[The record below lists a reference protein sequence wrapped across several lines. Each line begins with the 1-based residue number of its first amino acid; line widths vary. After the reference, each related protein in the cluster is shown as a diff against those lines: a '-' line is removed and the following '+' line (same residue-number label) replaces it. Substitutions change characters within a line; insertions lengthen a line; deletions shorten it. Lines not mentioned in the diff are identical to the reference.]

1 VKIWGRFVEKRLV
14 DSDFFEEG
22 VSEDLL
28 HLNEGYGLV
37 KIFVTTDSPLI
48 GHTLFESNTPDNDFW
63 VVGIER
69 GREWISLPRSREKIE
84 EKDRLIVYG
93 NIDQLKSI
101 FGKSKD

>member
-1 VKIWGRFVEKRLV
+1 VEKRLV

-22 VSEDLL
+22 VSEYLL

-48 GHTLFESNTPDNDFW
+48 GYTLFESNTTDNDFC

-69 GREWISLPRSREKIE
+69 GKEWISLPRSREKIE

-93 NIDQLKSI
+93 NIYQLKSI
-101 FGKSKD
+101 FVKSKD